1 VFAYCEW
8 VPRPVKPRRYA
19 VPSRDPFIIV
29 SKIGTTDCLPIPAY
43 EIGVK
48 DAVRY
53 RRYIFLVI
61 LVDRVRST
69 WGHPEDAQMHKTNLN
84 VAAFP

>member
-1 VFAYCEW
+1 MGAKTCQATTL
-8 VPRPVKPRRYA
+8 RRTIQG
-19 VPSRDPFIIV
+19 PFTIV

-69 WGHPEDAQMHKTNLN
+69 WGHPDDAQMHKTNLN